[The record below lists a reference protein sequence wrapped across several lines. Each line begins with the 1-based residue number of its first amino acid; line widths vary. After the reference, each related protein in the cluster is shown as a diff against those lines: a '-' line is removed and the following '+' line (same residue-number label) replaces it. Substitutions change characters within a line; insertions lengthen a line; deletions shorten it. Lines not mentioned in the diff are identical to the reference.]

1 LDLLVFLVSILIR
14 SIIWRIYGMIRPFL
28 LISLTS
34 ALVACGGGT
43 SGGISPP
50 DDSSAPSGYG
60 VSLLTDPIDADNQTT
75 VSFSLSNAE
84 VGSTYR
90 YTFTDAQNAQVS
102 QNGTIDSGTQN
113 FSEIDLSSLADGDI
127 DLQLTLTDTSNNTGA
142 AAQIAAVKNT
152 QPLITTIQLSG
163 LITFDRIFHNSNG
176 RGLNYASTSAEP
188 AREVTLRVVDAGNQ
202 VLLTTRTDVDGLY
215 QVNVEADLPVRV
227 EVLAELSEADPTLN
241 WLVRVVDNG
250 AGDSLYVLRGSFA
263 DTGSLDQVRNLHAGS
278 GWNGFQYAEE
288 RAAAPFAILDS
299 VYQINSRL
307 RSEALSLSMPDLEI
321 HWSPNN
327 TDGSFYQ
334 SAGNSPYIE
343 IAGAADIDTDE
354 YDQHVIVHE
363 WRHYFESMV
372 SRGDTI
378 GGSHSTSSMLE
389 PRTAYSEGT
398 GNAWSGIILDD
409 PIYKDALGDD
419 QDQGFQFSME
429 SSAIVAEGWYI
440 EKSVQEIVYDLV
452 DTEVDGADS
461 ISMSVADL
469 VTAWQS
475 SEYLNQTSLTTIY
488 SLRTALGQ
496 ISPVSVASIDALM
509 QGEDIQGTGYFGE
522 GETNGG
528 GLTYSLPVYHQ
539 LLTNGA
545 AIEIC
550 SDSQADGEYNRIEN
564 RQLVRFSIAIED
576 SYNILM
582 ERDAL
587 NTNWD
592 ALVEVDPDFSVYRQG
607 EEVATGA
614 SAPAASES
622 WTGNLVVGDYVID
635 AYDWFNVDDDSGTG
649 GLTCFDISV
658 LAN

>member
-1 LDLLVFLVSILIR
+1 
-14 SIIWRIYGMIRPFL
+14 MIRPFL
-28 LISLTS
+28 LIFLTS
-34 ALVACGGGT
+34 VLVACGVGDT
-43 SGGISPP
+43 SGGVAPP
-50 DDSSAPSGYG
+50 ADSTAPSGYEIS
-60 VSLLTDPIDADNQTT
+60 SLTNPISTDNQTEIG
-75 VSFSLSNAE
+75 FSLTGAE
-84 VGSTYR
+84 IGSTYS
-90 YTFTDAQNAQVS
+90 YTFTDSQDAQIS
-102 QNGTIDSGTQN
+102 QNGTVAAGTQS
-113 FSEIDLSSLADGDI
+113 FSDIDLSSLADGGI
-127 DLQLTLTDTSNNTGA
+127 ELQLTLTDTANNTGTA
-142 AAQIAAVKNT
+142 LQITTSKDTV
-152 QPLITTIQLSG
+152 PLIPTIQLSG
-163 LITFDRIFHNSNG
+163 QITFDRVFHNRNG
-176 RGLNYASTSAEP
+176 RGLDYASISAEP
-188 AREVTLRVVDAGNQ
+188 AREVTVRLVDATDE
-202 VLLTTRTDVDGLY
+202 VLLTTRTDVDGNF
-215 QVNVEADLPVRV
+215 QVTVEADKSVRV

-241 WLVRVVDNG
+241 WLVRVVDNS
-250 AGDSLYVLRGSFA
+250 AGNSLYVLRGSLT
-263 DTGSLDQVRNLHAGS
+263 DTGNLDQVRNLHAGS
-278 GWNGFQYAEE
+278 GWDGVQYSNE

-307 RSEALSLSMPDLEI
+307 RSEALSLSMPELQI
-321 HWSPNN
+321 RWS
-327 TDGSFYQ
+327 TDNLGSFYQ
-334 SAGNSPYIE
+334 SAGS
-343 IAGAADIDTDE
+343 AAHIQISGLADTDIDE

-363 WRHYFESMV
+363 WWHYFESKV

-378 GGSHSTSSMLE
+378 GGSHSISSMLE

-409 PIYKDALGDD
+409 PIYKDALGDG
-419 QDQGFQFSME
+419 QNQGFQFSME

-452 DTEVDGADS
+452 DTDIDGADNL
-461 ISMSVADL
+461 SMTVAEL
-469 VTAWQS
+469 VNAWQI

-496 ISPVSVASIDALM
+496 VSPVSVASIDALM
-509 QGEDIQGTGYFGE
+509 QSEGIQGTGYFGE
-522 GETNGG
+522 GETNDG

-539 LLTNGA
+539 LLINGA

-564 RQLVRFSIAIED
+564 RQLVRFNIAIEG

-582 ERDAL
+582 ERNAL

-607 EEVATGA
+607 EGLATAA

-635 AYDWFNVDDDSGTG
+635 AYDWFNVDSDSSTG

-658 LAN
+658 LVN